1 MTTTRCTE
9 PCGLNCEQKKRRKN
23 RLSFKLCRI
32 NVPELA
38 GLLHA
43 EKFHFLLAYALLIS
57 LSSLISASQSYEKP
71 EGTACFEKNN
81 KNNALLNVLTLYNRK
96 CFCDFLF
103 SCGKMHLDV
112 PFVKLE
118 VLM

>member
-1 MTTTRCTE
+1 MS
-9 PCGLNCEQKKRRKN
+9 RKEGKIC
-23 RLSFKLCRI
+23 LSFKLCRI
-32 NVPELA
+32 NVPEFA

-43 EKFHFLLAYALLIS
+43 DKFHFLLAYALLIS

-71 EGTACFEKNN
+71 EGTACFEKK

-96 CFCDFLF
+96 CFCDLFFFFFLV
-103 SCGKMHLDV
+103 SGKMHLNV

>member
-1 MTTTRCTE
+1 MS
-9 PCGLNCEQKKRRKN
+9 RKEGKIC
-23 RLSFKLCRI
+23 LSFKLCRI
-32 NVPELA
+32 NVPEFA

-43 EKFHFLLAYALLIS
+43 DKFHFLLAYALLIS

-71 EGTACFEKNN
+71 EGTACFEK
-81 KNNALLNVLTLYNRK
+81 KTTTPCSMYLHYIIANVSVI
-96 CFCDFLF
+96 FFFFFFLV
-103 SCGKMHLDV
+103 SGKMHLNV